1 MFPPNVDLHTGQ
13 QQQLLYL
20 SQVTLS
26 TWQPHNL
33 SPLDRLPIPTTVLSH
48 LVLAISVEPRWLR
61 GLIAE
66 RNCGISGGTQGTLA
80 AFRRMIPVLI
90 LDRML
95 VQDTDLKMVIGS
107 GTTTIGLGTGMSDL
121 GEPPV
126 SVGFSEEVALS
137 RRV

>member
-1 MFPPNVDLHTGQ
+1 M
-13 QQQLLYL
+13 
-20 SQVTLS
+20 
-26 TWQPHNL
+26 
-33 SPLDRLPIPTTVLSH
+33 
-48 LVLAISVEPRWLR
+48 
-61 GLIAE
+61 E

-80 AFRRMIPVLI
+80 ALRRMIPVLI
-90 LDRML
+90 LVRML

-126 SVGFSEEVALS
+126 SAGFSEEVALS